1 MRRLFKRQ
9 TSKSQYVPLR
19 PVRGTQFVD
28 IHCHCLPGLDDGPE
42 NMAEAVS
49 LCRALQ
55 LDGIKT
61 VIATP
66 HQLGQYDGQN
76 EAGVIRQA
84 VSELNEVLK
93 GYGIPIDV
101 LAGADVRVDERL
113 VRMLDD
119 DLVLTL
125 ADGGRY
131 ILLELPHDIF
141 IDISEVLD
149 ELSSR
154 GIKAII
160 SHPERHRV
168 IAKEP
173 GIINGWLQKGAIL
186 QITAGSLTGDFGTLA
201 EKAGWHLLD
210 SGVVAVVATD
220 AHNLHNRHPRMFEAY
235 GLIMEHLG
243 KTFARQVCLDNPMRI
258 RTGDNVKAVTKLM
271 HEERTG

>member
-1 MRRLFKRQ
+1 M
-9 TSKSQYVPLR
+9 
-19 PVRGTQFVD
+19 D

-42 NMAEAVS
+42 TMAEAVS

-66 HQLGQYDGQN
+66 HQLGPYDGQN
-76 EAGVIRQA
+76 EASVIRQA

-93 GYGIPIDV
+93 GYSIPIDV
-101 LAGADVRVDERL
+101 LAGAEVRVDERL

-119 DLVLTL
+119 DLALTL

-168 IAKEP
+168 IAKKP

-235 GLIMEHLG
+235 GLIVEHFG
-243 KTFARQVCLDNPMRI
+243 KTFARQVCLDNPVRI
-258 RTGDNVKAVTKLM
+258 RTGDDVKAITKPM